1 MKAATKVSLGLGLVA
16 IAGVATAAIA
26 SEKLLTKGRYM
37 TNRCKVKKF
46 VLDKFGGNETLLN
59 VVDKLDDEELDY
71 VMQLSKKV
79 KSGKKE
85 AAAHAEDAKEKLQ
98 DFFNQIF

>member
-1 MKAATKVSLGLGLVA
+1 MKASTKVTVGLGLVA
-16 IAGVATAAIA
+16 IAGIATAAIA
-26 SEKLLTKGRYM
+26 SEKLMTKGRYM

-46 VLDKFGGNETLLN
+46 VSDKFGGNETLLN

-71 VMQLSKKV
+71 VMQLTKKV

-85 AAAHAEDAKEKLQ
+85 VASHAEDAKDKLQ
-98 DFFNQIF
+98 DFFNHVF